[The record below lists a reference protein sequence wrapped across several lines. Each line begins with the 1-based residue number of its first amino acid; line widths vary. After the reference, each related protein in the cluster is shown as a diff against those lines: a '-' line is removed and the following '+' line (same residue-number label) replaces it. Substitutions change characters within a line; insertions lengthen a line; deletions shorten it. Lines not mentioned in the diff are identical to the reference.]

1 MLGFF
6 FFQVFHVCD
15 SGRKVSFLCPNGTI
29 FRQSHLICDW
39 WFRVECER
47 SPELYD
53 QSVQQLEADQHVY
66 KQRAQTISNAMQ
78 NALAEGVK
86 DTMLLESP
94 VSVTNKVTDKFNSE
108 SNLPSVKLNSA
119 IKPSTTPQNFRAT
132 MNDFN
137 QNDISQL
144 NSDFSKS
151 ISSQPSTTANF
162 DFTYFN
168 SVPSSNINVNS
179 QVFATPPTI
188 TQYNSPI
195 TSTKAN
201 FTQFTTSY
209 NNFSSIPSQDQRDFN
224 EADQNQSNFDSNSL
238 QQIKPDIGFSREK
251 MITDFNSFNSNPVQ
265 SSGFNFNSNVGN
277 TLSPP
282 LGSSDQNFSVTPII
296 NNAFLKVNS
305 PSSSQVKYSKSLND
319 QQKQTPNVK
328 FLSPSSSQTNYIHN
342 PNILMKPIH
351 SANFN
356 TPPLFNYNSNL
367 DVKSTLNTNMNTP
380 PYNQNQNFKSNA
392 EQSINYTQPSS
403 LPRVIND
410 QNINFQNKPLHSS
423 NFNGPPPSRVNHSQ
437 NSNLHLNLLQNTYTY
452 TPSSL
457 TTYDQNLNFQEI
469 SSPTRMNFSFNGDLN
484 HNPLSSN
491 FGSQKNFNS
500 SFSENRFKGPP
511 QQDFQYNFNHPN
523 RINSV
528 TSPQNSFTSEQ
539 KTTPP
544 KFSVTSP
551 IRNNAGLNRITNN
564 YNPNFTFSS
573 TSPRSTVSVTIPPR
587 ISHST
592 FSNLAS
598 SRTQLQTSFSSTAVP
613 LSRPVTNTPFT
624 AGLDSQNSGVS
635 SIVNGQTTRFQ
646 QTQQFPSL
654 TTPSIVD
661 LDNNSYLREQQVL
674 AETAAF
680 AENGKYPQ
688 IQNLY
693 YNQNFLGPFDSKS
706 KNNDITWRP
715 SGGMNIPKTNQF
727 NSVPNFNPQNYTNKT
742 YPYFQTAD
750 NNVNLLNL
758 ITSTTKRGITNPTKT
773 KVSKPAVSE
782 FILNSMATDSQSND
796 GTTQEPISQTIPV
809 LLTNQTIEGYVQLF
823 PKHQENSTTKTSDL
837 NTEFSNGLVQ
847 SSSPKTL
854 LPSADSWNEKLKLKS
869 SPDFREIAQIFS
881 RALSAYLEDPEQF
894 RKILSEVRPTEPP
907 AFNGPKN
914 EVAEEEIL
922 SFSENESTTQK
933 STTLTS
939 DDSPQVIRDPE
950 TFAEEINNFMFDPL
964 TGHTDSGEFNV
975 NETYYPPT
983 IFNNGTTAVSFT
995 ISPLLDF
1002 TLTST
1007 LSSALPAIITDRGK
1021 ANLYED
1027 KENKF
1032 YDMNAQSIQDEP
1044 LLITADTQSFVAPDN
1059 LVRYQNY
1066 NKYNVPPPSLKM
1078 PVYPQFGMRTTG
1090 SSPYISS
1097 RADVETTQ
1105 RVYSQTVPAATTHNV
1120 LKANDDWPQTTLNR
1134 LSTNMLSP
1142 LLNESAA
1149 QAVMNMMEAAQTNT
1163 ALRNKLVLLL
1173 VNDRS
1178 QSENKSMKDMKLKL
1192 LKALLV
1198 PSTSTLSSTTFSS
1211 TSFTYPVSR
1220 RKVRKEGRVIVS
1232 RQVNPVTPTYQMI
1245 NHSKSNKNTISRNSR
1260 STMKPSDQP
1269 GETDGLHDTDTR
1281 AVDLLKTLYSLAS
1294 SWNR

>member
-1 MLGFF
+1 M
-6 FFQVFHVCD
+6 
-15 SGRKVSFLCPNGTI
+15 
-29 FRQSHLICDW
+29 
-39 WFRVECER
+39 ECER

-66 KQRAQTISNAMQ
+66 KQRAETISNAMQ

-94 VSVTNKVTDKFNSE
+94 VSVTNKGNNKFNSE
-108 SNLPSVKLNSA
+108 SNLPRVKLNSA

-132 MNDFN
+132 MDDFN

-151 ISSQPSTTANF
+151 ISFQPSTTANF

-168 SVPSSNINVNS
+168 SVPSSNINVDP

-188 TQYNSPI
+188 SQYNLPL

-201 FTQFTTSY
+201 FTQFTPSY
-209 NNFSSIPSQDQRDFN
+209 NNFSFTPFQGQRDFN
-224 EADQNQSNFDSNSL
+224 EADQNQPNFHSNSL
-238 QQIKPDIGFSREK
+238 QNIKPTIGFSREK
-251 MITDFNSFNSNPVQ
+251 MITDFNSFNSNPIQ
-265 SSGFNFNSNVGN
+265 SSGFNFNLNPDN
-277 TLSPP
+277 TVSPP
-282 LGSSDQNFSVTPII
+282 LRSSDQNLSVTPII
-296 NNAFLKVNS
+296 NNAFPKVNS

-319 QQKQTPNVK
+319 QQKQTPSVK
-328 FLSPSSSQTNYIHN
+328 FISPSSSQTNYIHN

-351 SANFN
+351 SANFK
-356 TPPLFNYNSNL
+356 TPPLFNNNL
-367 DVKSTLNTNMNTP
+367 NLNVKSTLNTNVNTS
-380 PYNQNQNFKSNA
+380 PYNQNQNFKINT
-392 EQSINYTQPSS
+392 EQSINHTQPP
-403 LPRVIND
+403 LTPRDIND
-410 QNINFQNKPLHSS
+410 QNINFHNKPLHSS
-423 NFNGPPPSRVNHSQ
+423 NFNGSPPSRANYSQ
-437 NSNLHLNLLQNTYTY
+437 NSNLHSNLLQNTNAY
-452 TPSSL
+452 TPPSL

-469 SSPTRMNFSFNGDLN
+469 SSPTRMNFSFNEDLN
-484 HNPLSSN
+484 YNPLSSN
-491 FGSQKNFNS
+491 LGSQKNLNS
-500 SFSENRFKGPP
+500 TFSEIRFKGPP
-511 QQDFQYNFNHPN
+511 QQDFQYNFNHHN

-528 TSPQNSFTSEQ
+528 TSPRNNFISEQ
-539 KTTPP
+539 KTTPS
-544 KFSVTSP
+544 KFSATSP
-551 IRNNAGLNRITNN
+551 VRNNAGLNSITSS

-587 ISHST
+587 ISYST
-592 FSNLAS
+592 SSNLSS
-598 SRTQLQTSFSSTAVP
+598 SRTQLQTSFSSTVVP
-613 LSRPVTNTPFT
+613 LTRPVINTPFT
-624 AGLDSQNSGVS
+624 AILDSQNFGVS
-635 SIVNGQTTRFQ
+635 NIVNGQTTRFQ
-646 QTQQFPSL
+646 QTQQIPSL
-654 TTPSIVD
+654 TTPSIID
-661 LDNNSYLREQQVL
+661 LGNSYLREQQVL

-680 AENGKYPQ
+680 AENEKYPQ

-693 YNQNFLGPFDSKS
+693 YNQNFIGPYDSKS
-706 KNNDITWRP
+706 KNNDIALRP
-715 SGGMNIPKTNQF
+715 SGGMNLPKTNQF
-727 NSVPNFNPQNYTNKT
+727 NSDLNFDPQNYTNKT
-742 YPYFQTAD
+742 YPYFQTED
-750 NNVNLLNL
+750 NVNLLNL

-782 FILNSMATDSQSND
+782 FILNSMATDSRPND
-796 GTTQEPISQTIPV
+796 GTTQDPISQTIPV

-837 NTEFSNGLVQ
+837 NTEFSSGLVQ

-854 LPSADSWNEKLKLKS
+854 LPSADSWNDKLKLKS

-933 STTLTS
+933 STTLAS
-939 DDSPQVIRDPE
+939 DDPPQVIRDPE

-964 TGHTDSGEFNV
+964 TGHTDSNEFNV

-1007 LSSALPAIITDRGK
+1007 SSSTLPAILTDQAKANAK

-1032 YDMNAQSIQDEP
+1032 YDMSAQSLQDEP

-1090 SSPYISS
+1090 SSPHISS
-1097 RADVETTQ
+1097 RADMETTQ
-1105 RVYSQTVPAATTHNV
+1105 RVYSQTVSTATTNNV
-1120 LKANDDWPQTTLNR
+1120 LKANDNWPQTTLNR
-1134 LSTNMLSP
+1134 LSADMLRP

-1149 QAVMNMMEAAQTNT
+1149 QAVMNMMEAAQTNI

-1178 QSENKSMKDMKLKL
+1178 QSENKSVKDMKLKL

-1198 PSTSTLSSTTFSS
+1198 PSTSTSKSTAFGSN
-1211 TSFTYPVSR
+1211 SFTHPVSR

-1245 NHSKSNKNTISRNSR
+1245 HLSKSNKNTISRNSR

-1269 GETDGLHDTDTR
+1269 GEMDGLSDTDTR